1 MNVFF
6 TIQLSVILNKHLLP
20 AFSST
25 IGSNFVFHSL
35 VFTEKEE
42 VTNTVKL
49 RLGRASFLGIQKKGQ
64 IPHH

>member
-6 TIQLSVILNKHLLP
+6 TIQLPVVLNNHLLP

-25 IGSNFVFHSL
+25 IGSNFVFLSL
-35 VFTEKEE
+35 VFTEKKE
-42 VTNTVKL
+42 VINNVKL

-64 IPHH
+64 IPH